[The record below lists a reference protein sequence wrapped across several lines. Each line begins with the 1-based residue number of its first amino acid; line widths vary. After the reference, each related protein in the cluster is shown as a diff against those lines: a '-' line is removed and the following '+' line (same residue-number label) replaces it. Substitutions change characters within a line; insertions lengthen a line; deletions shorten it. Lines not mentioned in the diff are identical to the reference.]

1 MPDSDEGGAMTVARL
16 QLASVFVVVVR
27 WSMDLDVIFI
37 ISSVCCTAMIEDE

>member
-1 MPDSDEGGAMTVARL
+1 MTVARL

-37 ISSVCCTAMIEDE
+37 ISSVCCTVMIEDE